1 MLSFLVLYSNSI
13 GVKLEEETL
22 VPRVGP
28 RTTCHNSRRFATRVV
43 QHAPLSYLTLL
54 LSQSIPVVVQCT
66 SHSRELGKRRSWSSG
81 KSCGFGSLHQSSRF
95 ITSYPRRVLEPCEH
109 RAGEGEADCSG
120 SVACS
125 GVVLGRENSSPWVLG
140 VFVETHKGAE
150 SILINFPKAI
160 KPQNPDYCSPTSPTS
175 QLSIRS

>member
-1 MLSFLVLYSNSI
+1 M
-13 GVKLEEETL
+13 
-22 VPRVGP
+22 
-28 RTTCHNSRRFATRVV
+28 
-43 QHAPLSYLTLL
+43 
-54 LSQSIPVVVQCT
+54 
-66 SHSRELGKRRSWSSG
+66 
-81 KSCGFGSLHQSSRF
+81 
-95 ITSYPRRVLEPCEH
+95 EPCEH

-175 QLSIRS
+175 QLSIRSYVAQQAPGFGVTDFNFQYCVEYKLESRTRVS